1 MEAKEVIALRK
12 KLNLTQESFGQLI
25 GVSKNTVYN
34 YEDGKKI
41 PESKLRMLNNL
52 IQSGAASN
60 ETIDIV
66 SDHNIDDKEVHGHNI
81 VKESNVAESY
91 AAKVSSVKGAPYFDV
106 DFIGGFDIVMNNQ
119 SAKPTFYID
128 FPGFNDVDCWINI
141 TGKSMSPFISH
152 GDIVALKKVN
162 NWDQF
167 LLFGEIY
174 AVVSDEFRTIKIVGK
189 SEKEDC
195 FKLIPYSKSP
205 EFSEQDIPK
214 SIIKEV
220 YRVKG
225 SLKKFF

>member
-1 MEAKEVIALRK
+1 MDFYEALENAKKNKILKIRDIAALLSKEYDAVRMAISRRSLSELEKREIIRTFK
-12 KLNLTQESFGQLI
+12 FDKSEQKRTEPYSTVNESEIL
-25 GVSKNTVYN
+25 
-34 YEDGKKI
+34 
-41 PESKLRMLNNL
+41 MLSEPTL
-52 IQSGAASN
+52 SQS
-60 ETIDIV
+60 
-66 SDHNIDDKEVHGHNI
+66 
-81 VKESNVAESY
+81 
-91 AAKVSSVKGAPYFDV
+91 KGAPYYDV
-106 DFIGGFDIVMNNQ
+106 DFIGGFDVVMNNQ
-119 SAKPTFYID
+119 SVKPTFYID

-152 GDIVALKKVN
+152 GDIVALKRLS
-162 NWDQF
+162 NWNEF

-174 AVVSDEFRTIKIVGK
+174 AVVSDEFRTIKIIGK
-189 SEKEDC
+189 SEKDDC

>member
-1 MEAKEVIALRK
+1 MDTISYRFDYARK
-12 KLNLTQESFGQLI
+12 QRDISFRELGELFGITGDAVRKAIERGTVKPRFIKTFSDTYQISLKWLETGEGNLEDFHSLN
-25 GVSKNTVYN
+25 
-34 YEDGKKI
+34 
-41 PESKLRMLNNL
+41 
-52 IQSGAASN
+52 
-60 ETIDIV
+60 IV
-66 SDHNIDDKEVHGHNI
+66 SEPDTTLDLKPKVT
-81 VKESNVAESY
+81 
-91 AAKVSSVKGAPYFDV
+91 AKKGAPYYDV
-106 DFIGGFDIVMNNQ
+106 DFIGGFDVVMNNQ

-152 GDIVALKKVN
+152 GDIVALKRVN
-162 NWDQF
+162 NWNDF

-174 AVVSDEFRTIKIVGK
+174 AIVSDEFRTIKIIGK
-189 SEKEDC
+189 SEIEGN